1 MPEIV
6 TSTARAV
13 ELTTKLDEA
22 SENVIYIGIA
32 KLGSLDS
39 EAKWQIRKIETS
51 GNLTTILYAD
61 GDRRFDNIWDNRAS
75 LTYSN

>member
-1 MPEIV
+1 MPQI
-6 TSTARAV
+6 TSAGQTT

-22 SENVIYIGIA
+22 SADVIYIGSA
-32 KLGSLDS
+32 KLGTADS
-39 EAKWQIRKIETS
+39 AASWQIRKIETA
-51 GNLTTILYAD
+51 GNVTSILYAD